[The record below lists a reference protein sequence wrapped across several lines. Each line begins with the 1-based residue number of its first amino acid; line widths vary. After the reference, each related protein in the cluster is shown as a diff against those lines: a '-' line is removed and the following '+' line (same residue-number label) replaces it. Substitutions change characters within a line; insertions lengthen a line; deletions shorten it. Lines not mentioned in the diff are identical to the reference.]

1 MFLGRMGAR
10 AAQATERA
18 GRAVSEEA
26 ATPDLEERVRRA
38 IEAYNRRDYD
48 EVMTLYAPDVVWDGS
63 PFLGAVFEGR
73 EVVRGFFED
82 WAGAYE
88 NFAQELEEFRHL
100 GHGVTFGVLFQRGRL
115 PGSSEMVTFRYA
127 AVVTWVDSLIE
138 RVTSYTDV
146 NEARAAAERL
156 AEERGG

>member
-1 MFLGRMGAR
+1 MFLGRMGGR
-10 AAQATERA
+10 AAEATERA
-18 GRAVSEEA
+18 GRAASEEST
-26 ATPDLEERVRRA
+26 TPDLEERVRGG
-38 IEAYNRRDYD
+38 IEAYNRRDHD

-73 EVVRGFFED
+73 EALRGFFED

-88 NFAQELEEFRHL
+88 DFGQELEEFRDL

-127 AVVTWVDSLIE
+127 AVVTWADSLIE
-138 RVTSYTDV
+138 RVTSYTDIDQ
-146 NEARAAAERL
+146 ARAAAERL
-156 AEERGG
+156 AEERG